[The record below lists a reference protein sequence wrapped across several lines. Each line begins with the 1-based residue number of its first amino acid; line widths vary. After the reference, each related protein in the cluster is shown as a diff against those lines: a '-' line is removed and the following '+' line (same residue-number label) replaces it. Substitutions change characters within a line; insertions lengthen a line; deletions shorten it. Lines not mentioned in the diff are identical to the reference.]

1 VDGSTLVTLDDQG
14 LERLLHSVGIPWVHR
29 QMVLQGI
36 LAAGLPQP
44 VLVAGWLEAEFSWG
58 KNHSW
63 EFLAARVDGAALGR
77 IKDEAALVQ
86 LGMGNEEHRNELL
99 TTLRRWGAPVN
110 QIGKNFVS
118 EEPTVVGD
126 AEKQQI
132 RSRYTNKAHI
142 DTGMLL
148 DRRADDESVIED
160 KVVPEH
166 NMGASMW
173 RVLPHQQCQ
182 LQDGDDVMQK
192 LQKLQEFSEVKNEYP
207 AHSGQASEGPPVM
220 AIEPVIQEMLVA
232 KDQEAIVQLQES
244 VRVAH
249 HDLFVAQQKNLKE
262 RRLRK
267 GIERELNKEKG
278 EKMELER
285 KLQCMMKK
293 MVGMMNQQD
302 RMLPESELPNVK
314 SVRVNSET
322 NGTPQGQ
329 P

>member
-1 VDGSTLVTLDDQG
+1 
-14 LERLLHSVGIPWVHR
+14 
-29 QMVLQGI
+29 
-36 LAAGLPQP
+36 
-44 VLVAGWLEAEFSWG
+44 
-58 KNHSW
+58 
-63 EFLAARVDGAALGR
+63 
-77 IKDEAALVQ
+77 
-86 LGMGNEEHRNELL
+86 
-99 TTLRRWGAPVN
+99 
-110 QIGKNFVS
+110 
-118 EEPTVVGD
+118 
-126 AEKQQI
+126 
-132 RSRYTNKAHI
+132 
-142 DTGMLL
+142 
-148 DRRADDESVIED
+148 
-160 KVVPEH
+160 
-166 NMGASMW
+166 
-173 RVLPHQQCQ
+173 
-182 LQDGDDVMQK
+182 
-192 LQKLQEFSEVKNEYP
+192 
-207 AHSGQASEGPPVM
+207 M